1 MGEANNVINVDSF
14 RQDKAAQDLLNWM
27 EQQFPGSKQKIV
39 ALVGVPGLGQVEVGT
54 GEAPWYSKVIDAA
67 GQVATTYF
75 QSKVQKETTDLQI
88 ERARQ
93 GLPPLDLSLY
103 GAAPVTT
110 QIDFKMSPQ
119 TKMLIWGS
127 VAIIGAIFLV
137 PLLTRKR

>member
-1 MGEANNVINVDSF
+1 MPENNVVNLNSP
-14 RQDKAAQDLLNWM
+14 RQDKAAQDLLNWL
-27 EQQFPGSKQKIV
+27 EAQYPGSKQKVI
-39 ALVGVPGLGQVEVGT
+39 ALIGAPGMGQVDVSAGD
-54 GEAPWYSKVIDAA
+54 APWYSKVIDAA

-119 TKMLIWGS
+119 TKMFVWAG
-127 VAIIGAIFLV
+127 VAVVAAIFLI
-137 PLLTRKR
+137 PMLTRKR

>member
-1 MGEANNVINVDSF
+1 MPQNNVINVDSF

-27 EQQFPGSKQKIV
+27 DREFPGSKQKIIET
-39 ALVGVPGLGQVEVGT
+39 VGPPTMGASDDT
-54 GEAPWYSKVIDAA
+54 PWYSKVIDAA

-93 GLPPLDLSLY
+93 GLPPLDLSQY

-119 TKMLIWGS
+119 TKMLIWAG
-127 VAIIGAIFLV
+127 VAILGAVIVL
-137 PLLTRKR
+137 PMLTRKR

>member
-1 MGEANNVINVDSF
+1 MPENNVVNLNSP
-14 RQDKAAQDLLNWM
+14 RQDKVAQDLLNWL
-27 EQQFPGSKQKIV
+27 EKQYPGSKQKVI
-39 ALVGVPGLGQVEVGT
+39 ALIGAPGMGQVEVSG

-75 QSKVQKETTDLQI
+75 QSQIQKETTDLQI

-110 QIDFKMSPQ
+110 QVDIKMSPQ
-119 TKMLIWGS
+119 TKMMIWAG
-127 VAIIGAIFLV
+127 VAVVAAIFLV
-137 PLLTRKR
+137 PMLTRKR

>member
-1 MGEANNVINVDSF
+1 MPEVNNVINVNSF

-27 EQQFPGSKQKIV
+27 ESQFPGSKQKVI
-39 ALVGVPGLGQVEVGT
+39 ALVGASELGQVEVSA

-119 TKMLIWGS
+119 TKMLIWAG
-127 VAIIGAIFLV
+127 VAVVAAIFLV
-137 PLLTRKR
+137 PMLTRKR